1 MAELKGARRP
11 KRVASPPARWL
22 LDVGNEEPSEPV
34 ADPYAGRLFGDQV
47 DLELDDSDI
56 DRIGGSHGPFDF

>member
-11 KRVASPPARWL
+11 KHAAPRPARSL
-22 LDVGNEEPSEPV
+22 LDVGNDETSEPV
-34 ADPYAGRLFGDQV
+34 VDPYAGRLFADQG

-56 DRIGGSHGPFDF
+56 DRIGSPHGLFDL